1 MKHKLTGILICGMML
16 VTMVPITALAT
27 PIDSEPHT
35 RAGGLLSR
43 TTVHGIVLFKRTSD
57 CGKLFHFF
65 AIRLHYSTISLS
77 GEHSSGIIR
86 MKSVEIPSSMIGYV
100 GHNYIF
106 GSFRGWLTP

>member
-1 MKHKLTGILICGMML
+1 MKNKLAGILICVMIL
-16 VTMVPITALAT
+16 VTIVPITTLAT
-27 PIDSEPHT
+27 PIASEPHT

-43 TTVHGIVLFKRTSD
+43 TTVRGIVLFKRTSD
-57 CGKLFHFF
+57 FGKLFHFF

-86 MKSVEIPSSMIGYV
+86 MKSVEIPSSIIGYV